1 MSRARQIAALWSTV
15 MAVAAVPAPALA
27 EFDLFGTWYV
37 LIHYRDSATNNPDF
51 DRWLDRIWQ
60 FEEKGSRMQWTEY
73 PIVVFQDQSGRFERF
88 RGVRSRVLAYWEPNE
103 NQRGQIQAGL
113 EINSRGS
120 KTKSLRGSPAKGY
133 RSTSRMRTQSASVI
147 GYVENW
153 SVEDL
158 QTHPVFTFDDIMGSG
173 RTESMEGRT
182 RYTTTVV
189 GDDGNLLEGTYNRDG
204 TRIGTFQLIR
214 AGRVARVADKSKK
227 VEKERQKLFVEGLQ
241 RQLESGEITE
251 VGRSGDQPI
260 SAETRAT
267 TGYVLSLPQDQRE
280 ALLGKLEGRSE
291 AEQAEVMREHFEK
304 LPPEEQERL
313 RERFE
318 SLGSGGPPSP

>member
-1 MSRARQIAALWSTV
+1 MIRARKVAALWIA
-15 MAVAAVPAPALA
+15 AVALSIHPAAAQA
-27 EFDLFGTWYV
+27 EVDLLGTWYV

-60 FEEKGSRMQWTEY
+60 FEKKGSRIQWTEY
-73 PIVVFQDQSGRFERF
+73 PIVVFQDQAGRFERF
-88 RGVRSRVLAYWEPNE
+88 RGVRSRVLAYWEPNA
-103 NQRGQIQAGL
+103 NQRSQIQAGL

-120 KTKSLRGSPAKGY
+120 KTKSLRGSPKKGY
-133 RSTSRMRTQSASVI
+133 RSTSRMRAQSASVI

-158 QTHPVFTFDDIMGSG
+158 QTNPVFTFDDIMGSG

-182 RYTTTVV
+182 RYTTTAV
-189 GDDGNLLEGTYNRDG
+189 GDDGNLLEGTFNRDG

-214 AGRVARVADKSKK
+214 AGQVARVADKSKK
-227 VEKERQKLFVEGLQ
+227 VERERQQLFVEGLQ
-241 RQLESGEITE
+241 RQLESGELTE
-251 VGRSGDQPI
+251 VGRSGDRPV
-260 SAETRAT
+260 SAETRAA
-267 TGYVLSLPQDQRE
+267 TGYVLSLPEDQRE
-280 ALLGKLEGRSE
+280 ALLGKLDGRSE
-291 AEQAEVMREHFEK
+291 AEQAVIMREHFET

>member
-1 MSRARQIAALWSTV
+1 MIRARKVAALWIA
-15 MAVAAVPAPALA
+15 AVALSIHPAAAQA
-27 EFDLFGTWYV
+27 EVDLLGTWYV

-60 FEEKGSRMQWTEY
+60 FEKKGSRIQWTEY
-73 PIVVFQDQSGRFERF
+73 PIVVFQDQAGRFERF
-88 RGVRSRVLAYWEPNE
+88 RGVRSRVLAYWEPNA
-103 NQRGQIQAGL
+103 NQRGQIRAGL
-113 EINSRGS
+113 EINTRGS
-120 KTKSLRGSPAKGY
+120 KTKSLRGSPTKGY
-133 RSTSRMRTQSASVI
+133 RSTSRMRAQSASVI

-158 QTHPVFTFDDIMGSG
+158 QANPVFTFDDIMGSG

-182 RYTTTVV
+182 RYTTTAV

-204 TRIGTFQLIR
+204 TRIGTFQLMR
-214 AGRVARVADKSKK
+214 AGQVARVADKSKK
-227 VEKERQKLFVEGLQ
+227 VEKERQQLFVEGLQ
-241 RQLESGEITE
+241 RQLESGEISD
-251 VGRSGDQPI
+251 VGRSGDRPV
-260 SAETRAT
+260 SAETREAT
-267 TGYVLSLPQDQRE
+267 SYVLSLPKDQRE
-280 ALLGKLEGRSE
+280 ALLGKLDGRSE
-291 AEQAEVMREHFEK
+291 AEQAEIMREHFET

>member
-1 MSRARQIAALWSTV
+1 MIRARKVAALWIA
-15 MAVAAVPAPALA
+15 AVALSIHPAAAQA
-27 EFDLFGTWYV
+27 EVDLLGTWYV

-60 FEEKGSRMQWTEY
+60 FEKKGSRIQWTEY
-73 PIVVFQDQSGRFERF
+73 PIVVFQDQAGRFERF
-88 RGVRSRVLAYWEPNE
+88 RGVRSRVLAYWEPNA
-103 NQRGQIQAGL
+103 NQRSQIQAGL

-120 KTKSLRGSPAKGY
+120 KTKSLRGSPKKGY
-133 RSTSRMRTQSASVI
+133 RSTSRMRAQSASVI

-158 QTHPVFTFDDIMGSG
+158 QTNPVFTFDDIMGSG

-182 RYTTTVV
+182 RYTTTAV

-204 TRIGTFQLIR
+204 TRIGTFQLMR
-214 AGRVARVADKSKK
+214 AGQVARVADKSKK
-227 VEKERQKLFVEGLQ
+227 VEKERQQLFVEGLQ
-241 RQLESGEITE
+241 RQLESGEISD
-251 VGRSGDQPI
+251 VGRSGDRPV
-260 SAETRAT
+260 SAETREAT
-267 TGYVLSLPQDQRE
+267 SYVLSLPKDQRE
-280 ALLGKLEGRSE
+280 ALLGKLDGRSE
-291 AEQAEVMREHFEK
+291 AEQAEIMREHFET

>member
-1 MSRARQIAALWSTV
+1 MNRARKVAALWIAA
-15 MAVAAVPAPALA
+15 MAVSIHPAAAQA
-27 EFDLFGTWYV
+27 EVDLLGTWYV

-60 FEEKGSRMQWTEY
+60 FEKKGSRLQWTEY
-73 PIVVFQDQSGRFERF
+73 PIVVFQDQAGRFERF
-88 RGVRSRVLAYWEPNE
+88 RGVRSRVLAYWEPNA
-103 NQRGQIQAGL
+103 NQRGQIQEGL
-113 EINSRGS
+113 EINTRGS

-133 RSTSRMRTQSASVI
+133 RSTSRMRAQSASVI

-158 QTHPVFTFDDIMGSG
+158 QALPVFTFDDVMGSG

-182 RYTTTVV
+182 RYTTTAI

-204 TRIGTFQLIR
+204 TRIGTFQLMR
-214 AGRVARVADKSKK
+214 AGQVARVADKSKK
-227 VEKERQKLFVEGLQ
+227 VEKERQQLFVEGLQ
-241 RQLESGEITE
+241 RQMESGEISE
-251 VGRSGDQPI
+251 LGRSGDQPL
-260 SAETRAT
+260 SAETRAA
-267 TGYVLSLPQDQRE
+267 TGYVLSLPQDQRDE
-280 ALLGKLEGRSE
+280 LLGKLDGRSE
-291 AEQAEVMREHFEK
+291 AEQAEIMREHFEK

-318 SLGSGGPPSP
+318 SSGSGGPPSP

>member
-1 MSRARQIAALWSTV
+1 MIRARKVAALWIA
-15 MAVAAVPAPALA
+15 AVALSIHPAAAQA
-27 EFDLFGTWYV
+27 EVDLLGTWYV

-60 FEEKGSRMQWTEY
+60 FEKKGSRIQWTEY
-73 PIVVFQDQSGRFERF
+73 PIVVFQDQAGRFERF
-88 RGVRSRVLAYWEPNE
+88 RGVRSRVLAYWEPNA
-103 NQRGQIQAGL
+103 NQRGQIRAGL
-113 EINSRGS
+113 EINTRGS
-120 KTKSLRGSPAKGY
+120 KTKSLRGSPTKGY
-133 RSTSRMRTQSASVI
+133 RSTSRMRAQSASVI

-158 QTHPVFTFDDIMGSG
+158 QTNPVFTFDDIMGSG

-182 RYTTTVV
+182 RYTTTAV

-204 TRIGTFQLIR
+204 TRIGTFQLMR
-214 AGRVARVADKSKK
+214 AGQVARVADKSKK
-227 VEKERQKLFVEGLQ
+227 VEKERQQLFVEGLQ
-241 RQLESGEITE
+241 RQLESGEISD
-251 VGRSGDQPI
+251 VGRSGDRPV
-260 SAETRAT
+260 SAETREAT
-267 TGYVLSLPQDQRE
+267 SYVLSLPKDQRE
-280 ALLGKLEGRSE
+280 ALLGKLDGRSE
-291 AEQAEVMREHFEK
+291 AEQAEIMREHFET